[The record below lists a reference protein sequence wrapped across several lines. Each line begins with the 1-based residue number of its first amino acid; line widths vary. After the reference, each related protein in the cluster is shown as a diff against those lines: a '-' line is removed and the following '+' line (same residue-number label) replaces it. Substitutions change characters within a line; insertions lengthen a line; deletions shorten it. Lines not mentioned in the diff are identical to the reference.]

1 MTDPDQDQSINAILH
16 ACAALDAKW
25 PRRRAVS
32 KRDPI
37 GTATLTMDE
46 VDLVATYSYKR
57 NIDPSGFDVFDV
69 TLTVK
74 PNEALLDAV
83 RDEIAYRLRL
93 EDVAEREARADDG
106 PEYDPNYDE
115 WYGKRMARAADAAAD
130 AKGDL

>member
-1 MTDPDQDQSINAILH
+1 MIDPDQERSIKAILH
-16 ACAALDAKW
+16 ACEALDAKW
-25 PRRRAVS
+25 PKRRAA

-46 VDLVATYSYKR
+46 VDLTATYSYKR
-57 NIDPSGFDVFDV
+57 NIDPNGFDVFDI

-93 EDVAEREARADDG
+93 EEVAEREARADDG
-106 PEYDPNYDE
+106 PEYEPNYDD
-115 WYGKRMARAADAAAD
+115 WYARRMDRAT
-130 AKGDL
+130 GEL